1 MLRSEKFDITKFHEE
16 TWKGRAVFVVGAE
29 QGDLKSPQFW
39 VDKERL
45 LFVRLFQPARADA
58 TKTDDIRLEDYRP
71 LAGGWIAARV
81 EIWNEG
87 KMMFTEEYSD
97 IQANRK
103 LDADLFDPKQ
113 FSAERRP

>member
-71 LAGGWIAARV
+71 LAG
-81 EIWNEG
+81 
-87 KMMFTEEYSD
+87 
-97 IQANRK
+97 
-103 LDADLFDPKQ
+103 
-113 FSAERRP
+113 